1 VNLVLA
7 RRAIADRRRW
17 VIGWSIG
24 IAAFV
29 VVNIA
34 FWPAIEDEAATMNE
48 MIDRMPESLKS
59 LFGMGGGIDPFSPI
73 GYLSSQVYALALP
86 LLLLIAALGVAG
98 SLAGDE
104 ERGLLETVYALPVTR
119 ARVVVER
126 WLALMALTAVLAIV
140 SMVTVLVSTR
150 IVGLEAGVGAVA
162 LATLSATLLTWA
174 IAGIGLAVGA
184 ATGRRGVAISVAA
197 VVAVASYVITSLA
210 DAGIGFFRHI
220 EVVSL
225 FTLYDVVE
233 TLAGVTPLGS
243 MAVMLAVMLVV
254 AGVGVAVAVWAIDRR
269 DLRAG

>member
-1 VNLVLA
+1 MA

-17 VIGWSIG
+17 LIGWSIG
-24 IAAFV
+24 ITAFV

-34 FWPAIEDEAATMNE
+34 FWPAIDDEAETMNE
-48 MIDRMPESLKS
+48 MVDRMPESLKS

-86 LLLLIAALGVAG
+86 LLLLIAAIGVAG

-104 ERGLLETVYALPVTR
+104 ERGLLETTYALPVTR
-119 ARVVVER
+119 ERVVVER
-126 WLALMALTAVLAIV
+126 WLALMALTAVLAFV
-140 SMVTVLVSTR
+140 SMVAVLVSTR

-162 LATLSATLLTWA
+162 LATLSATLLTWS

-210 DAGIGFFRHI
+210 DAGIGFFRDI
-220 EVVSL
+220 EAVSL
-225 FTLYDVVE
+225 FTRYDVVQ
-233 TLAGVTPLGS
+233 TLAGATPLGS
-243 MAVMLAVMLVV
+243 MAVMLAV
-254 AGVGVAVAVWAIDRR
+254 AGVGVAVAAWSIDRR